1 MVNRTDIEA
10 AAARIGGYIRHTPA
24 YEVRPGLWFKLELL
38 QHSGSF
44 KARGAFNRIL
54 AAAEAGALPEAG
66 VVVASGGNAGLG
78 VAYAAARLGVR
89 AEVFVPLTA
98 PATKVAKLREYGAE
112 VHQHGREYAEANAA
126 SAIRVAETGALFVHA
141 YDQPEI
147 VAGQGTLG
155 LELPAADTVIVAVGG
170 GGLVGGIAAAAGD
183 RARIVAVEPAGAP
196 TLHAALAAGRPVD
209 VPVDS
214 VAADSLGA
222 RRIGTI
228 AFDIAVH
235 HRVESLLVPDE
246 AIVEA
251 RRRLWHEHRLAVEHG
266 AAVAFAGLDLV
277 EDPGTAVVVLCG
289 ANTDP
294 ATLYAERAHAVTSA
308 ALRQRH
314 ELNLR
319 SQ

>member
-1 MVNRTDIEA
+1 MNAVVDTVVQKTDIEA
-10 AAARIGGYIRHTPA
+10 AARRIGAHIRHTPS

-54 AAAEAGALPEAG
+54 AAAEAGGLPQAG

-89 AEVFVPLTA
+89 AEVFVPVTA
-98 PATKVAKLREYGAE
+98 PATKVARLRGYGAV
-112 VHQHGREYAEANAA
+112 VHQHGHEYAEAYAA

-155 LELPAADTVIVAVGG
+155 LELPPADTVLVAVGG
-170 GGLVGGIAAAAGD
+170 GGLVAGVAAAVGD
-183 RARIVAVEPAGAP
+183 RARVVAVEPEGAP

-209 VPVDS
+209 VPVAS
-214 VAADSLGA
+214 VAGDSLGA
-222 RRIGTI
+222 RRAGTI
-228 AFDIAVH
+228 AFDLAVH
-235 HRVESLLVPDE
+235 HGVEGLLVSDE

-251 RRRLWHEHRLAVEHG
+251 RCRLWQEHRLAVEHG
-266 AAVAFAGLDLV
+266 AAAAFAGLDLV
-277 EDPGTAVVVLCG
+277 ADPGTAVVVLCG

-294 ATLYAERAHAVTSA
+294 ATLHAETAHAA
-308 ALRQRH
+308 G
-314 ELNLR
+314 
-319 SQ
+319 

>member
-1 MVNRTDIEA
+1 MVDTTDIKA
-10 AAARIGGYIRHTPA
+10 AAARIGGHIRHTPS
-24 YEVRPGLWFKLELL
+24 YEVRPGLSFKLELL

-98 PATKVAKLREYGAE
+98 PATKVAKLRGYGAE

-126 SAIRVAETGALFVHA
+126 SAIRVAETGALLVHA

-155 LELPAADTVIVAVGG
+155 LELPAADTVLVAVGG

-228 AFDIAVH
+228 AFDLAVR
-235 HRVESLLVPDE
+235 HRVESLLVSDE

-266 AAVAFAGLDLV
+266 AATAFAGLGLV

-294 ATLYAERAHAVTSA
+294 ATL
-308 ALRQRH
+308 
-314 ELNLR
+314 
-319 SQ
+319 

>member
-1 MVNRTDIEA
+1 MVDRTDIEA
-10 AAARIGGYIRHTPA
+10 AAARIGGYIRHTPS

-54 AAAEAGALPEAG
+54 TAAEAGQLPEAG
-66 VVVASGGNAGLG
+66 VVAASGGNAGLG

-89 AEVFVPLTA
+89 AEVFVPVTA
-98 PATKVAKLREYGAE
+98 PATKVAKLREYGAV
-112 VHQHGREYAEANAA
+112 VHQHGREYAEAYAA

-147 VAGQGTLG
+147 VAGQGTVG
-155 LELPAADTVIVAVGG
+155 LELPEADTVVVAVGG

-183 RARIVAVEPAGAP
+183 RARIVAVEPVGAP

-214 VAADSLGA
+214 VAADALGA
-222 RRIGTI
+222 RRIGAI
-228 AFDIAVH
+228 AFDLVVG
-235 HRVESLLVPDE
+235 HRVESVLVTDE

-251 RRRLWHEHRLAVEHG
+251 RRRLWHEHRIAVEHG
-266 AAVAFAGLDLV
+266 AAAAFAGFELLD
-277 EDPGTAVVVLCG
+277 DPGRTAVVLCG

-294 ATLYAERAHAVTSA
+294 ATLYAEPAHAA
-308 ALRQRH
+308 G
-314 ELNLR
+314 
-319 SQ
+319 

>member
-1 MVNRTDIEA
+1 VVDRTDIEA
-10 AAARIGGYIRHTPA
+10 AAARIGGYIRHTPS

-54 AAAEAGALPEAG
+54 TAAEAGQLPEAG
-66 VVVASGGNAGLG
+66 VVAASGGNAGLG

-89 AEVFVPLTA
+89 AEVFVPVTA
-98 PATKVAKLREYGAE
+98 PATKVAKLREYGAV
-112 VHQHGREYAEANAA
+112 VHQHGREYAEAYAA

-147 VAGQGTLG
+147 VAGQGTVG
-155 LELPAADTVIVAVGG
+155 LELPEADTVVVAVGG

-183 RARIVAVEPAGAP
+183 RARIVAVEPVGAQ

-214 VAADSLGA
+214 VAADALGA
-222 RRIGTI
+222 RRIGAI
-228 AFDIAVH
+228 AFDLAVR
-235 HRVESLLVPDE
+235 HRVESLLVTDE

-251 RRRLWHEHRLAVEHG
+251 RRRLWHEHRIAVEHG
-266 AAVAFAGLDLV
+266 AAAAFAGFELLD
-277 EDPGTAVVVLCG
+277 DPGRTTVVLCG

-294 ATLYAERAHAVTSA
+294 ATLYAEPAHAA
-308 ALRQRH
+308 G
-314 ELNLR
+314 
-319 SQ
+319 